1 MPQSENQRQLHP
13 AGKSFAGVILDHGF
27 SETKNGASQI
37 FVAIQNAE
45 SGAEI
50 TAFMSLAETMTRT
63 GKQVVEY
70 TIEKLRRCG
79 FTGFSMAEL
88 ADGELLKG
96 NEIRYEVVHE
106 TFEGVIRDKVGWINS
121 PGSGVE
127 RSATAEQNAARFDEL
142 LKQNP
147 PENNAG
153 HKSSQ
158 HSERGSY
165 TEPVD
170 PNYPPYDDDHG
181 GSVPF

>member
-1 MPQSENQRQLHP
+1 MTQNDNQRQLHP
-13 AGKSFAGVILDHGF
+13 EGKSFPGVILDHGF
-27 SETKNGASQI
+27 SDTKSGASQV
-37 FVAIQNAE
+37 FVLIQHAE
-45 SGAEI
+45 TGEEI
-50 TAFMSLAETMTRT
+50 TAFMSLSEKITRT
-63 GKQVVEY
+63 GKSVVEY

-121 PGSGVE
+121 PGAGVE
-127 RSATAEQNAARFDEL
+127 RSTGAAQNAARFDEL

-153 HKSSQ
+153 HTSNQ

-165 TEPVD
+165 TASED
-170 PNYPPYDDDHG
+170 RESPPFDDNSD
-181 GSVPF
+181 VPF